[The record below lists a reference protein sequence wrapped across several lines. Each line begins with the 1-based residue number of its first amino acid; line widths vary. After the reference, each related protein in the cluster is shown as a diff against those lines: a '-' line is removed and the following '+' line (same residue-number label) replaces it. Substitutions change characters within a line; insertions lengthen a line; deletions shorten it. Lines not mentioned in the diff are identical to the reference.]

1 MGNKEWRR
9 HIDLLKKI
17 TAPPSTDYH
26 LPSPDTQS
34 DEDNLARPP
43 KAEEPMTHPQSAQD
57 ELSESDQTREESATP
72 ARRYPRR
79 LNRKEPDRY
88 CDTYMNK

>member
-1 MGNKEWRR
+1 MTEVYLDNKSWTE
-9 HIDLLKKI
+9 LLHTYI
-17 TAPPSTDYH
+17 I
-26 LPSPDTQS
+26 
-34 DEDNLARPP
+34 
-43 KAEEPMTHPQSAQD
+43 AEEPMTRPQSAQD